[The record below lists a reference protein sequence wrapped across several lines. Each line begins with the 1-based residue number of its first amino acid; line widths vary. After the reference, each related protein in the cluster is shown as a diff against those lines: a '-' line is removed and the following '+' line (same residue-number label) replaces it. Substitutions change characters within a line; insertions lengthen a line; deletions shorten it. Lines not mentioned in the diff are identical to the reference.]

1 MTYAPLYL
9 SIYESLILAP
19 NCEPPWKYILL
30 MLYCVFSFPWELFPT
45 VPPVLESSNVTL
57 MMAQSIAKSDPH
69 AHHCR

>member
-45 VPPVLESSNVTL
+45 VPPVLESSKVIPTCPSL
-57 MMAQSIAKSDPH
+57 SVSCFHIH
-69 AHHCR
+69 AL